1 MRFIRKFINISTFLR
16 VKYIR
21 VCAVKAFNSV
31 GKIIG
36 QEILEKKCTSGDT
49 QYVAPS
55 GAASPRKINH

>member
-1 MRFIRKFINISTFLR
+1 MQFIRDFINISR

-36 QEILEKKCTSGDT
+36 QEILEKKCTSDDNICG
-49 QYVAPS
+49 S
-55 GAASPRKINH
+55 IGCSLS